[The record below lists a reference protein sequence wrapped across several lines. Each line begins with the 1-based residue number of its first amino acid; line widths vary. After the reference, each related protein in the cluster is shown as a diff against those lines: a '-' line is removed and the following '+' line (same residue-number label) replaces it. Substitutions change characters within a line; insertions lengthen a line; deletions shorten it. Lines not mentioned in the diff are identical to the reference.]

1 MNKKILGI
9 IIVLIV
15 IGLIIALS
23 LRSDDSALSGRV
35 VRVGAAIPLTG
46 NYGSIGENIK
56 NGLDAAARD
65 IEADEDVKIEILYQ
79 DACMPKDIAS
89 AVQKLINIDKVK
101 VINQFCAV
109 GIVPS
114 LSITEPAKII
124 NVEIAANV
132 DDLLGK
138 KYFFSPNFAVRDNAK
153 TIADFAVSELKAKKA
168 AFIYYNTQFGK
179 DYTKYTG
186 ARFKEL
192 GGTVVADEMTSLE
205 ITDFKTNLAKIKNA
219 NPDVIFVTQLTG
231 ALGTIIRQA
240 KDLGLNIPIVGNYQN
255 EDPIVLNTAGPAAEG
270 FIISSAD
277 PGVLSA
283 DYAKFNSEYEK
294 RHGRKADV
302 FASNAY
308 DALHLEV
315 AAIRN
320 CGDDTD
326 CIRDE
331 IHKVKGYK
339 GVSGTITIDENG
351 VAKKPT
357 LFKIVRNG
365 AFVPYK

>member
-1 MNKKILGI
+1 MMLVI
-9 IIVLIV
+9 IV
-15 IGLIIALS
+15 IGIIVVVGM
-23 LRSDDSALSGRV
+23 RSNGTTRSSNEV
-35 VRVGAAIPLTG
+35 VRVAAAIPLTG

-56 NGLDAAARD
+56 NGLDLAKKD
-65 IEADEDVKIEILYQ
+65 IEANEGIKVDLIYE
-79 DACMPKDIAS
+79 DACLPKEITS
-89 AVQKLINIDKVK
+89 AVQKLISIDKVK

-153 TIADFAVSELKAKKA
+153 TIAEFAVNDLKAKKA

-192 GGTVVADEMTSLE
+192 GGSIVADEMTSLE
-205 ITDFKTNLAKIKNA
+205 ITDFKTNLLKIKTA

-240 KDLGLNIPIVGNYQN
+240 RDLGLNIPIVGNYQN
-255 EDPIVLNTAGPAAEG
+255 EDPIVLNTAGTAAEG

-277 PGVLSA
+277 PGVLSQG
-283 DYAKFNSEYEK
+283 YAEFNDAYLAAY
-294 RHGRKADV
+294 GRKADV

-315 AAIRN
+315 TAIRK

-331 IHKVKGYK
+331 IHKIKDYK

-351 VAKKPT
+351 VAQKPT
-357 LFKIVRNG
+357 VFKIVKNSK
-365 AFVPYK
+365 FELYK